1 MGLKAV
7 LMQNQRAIAFHN
19 QVLKVKALLL
29 STYERELLA
38 LVTTVHKWRPYLLGR
53 PFFIKTNQ
61 HRLKYIL
68 EQRIT
73 TLAQ

>member
-1 MGLKAV
+1 
-7 LMQNQRAIAFHN
+7 MQNQRAIAFHN
-19 QVLKVKALLL
+19 QVLKVKALRL

-61 HRLKYIL
+61 HGLKYIL